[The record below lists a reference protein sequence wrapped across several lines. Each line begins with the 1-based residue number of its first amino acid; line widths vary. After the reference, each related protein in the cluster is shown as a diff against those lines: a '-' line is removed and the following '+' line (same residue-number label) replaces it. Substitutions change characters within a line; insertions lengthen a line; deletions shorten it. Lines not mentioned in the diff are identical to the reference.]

1 MICKVKLVWDKESN
15 SWHTETDDI
24 PGLVLGSES
33 FDNLVEK
40 VCLAAPEMLE
50 LNLDYHG
57 PVNIIFDVERIEA
70 GLVLSEE
77 SALV

>member
-50 LNLDYHG
+50 LNLEY
-57 PVNIIFDVERIEA
+57 
-70 GLVLSEE
+70 
-77 SALV
+77 

>member
-15 SWHTETDDI
+15 SWHTETGDI

-33 FDNLVEK
+33 FDELIEK

-57 PVNIIFDVERIEA
+57 PVNIIFDAERIEA
-70 GLVLSEE
+70 GLVLQEE

>member
-33 FDNLVEK
+33 FDELIEK

-57 PVNIIFDVERIEA
+57 PVNIIFDAERIEA
-70 GLVLSEE
+70 GLALQEE